1 MKDWM
6 QPGSNSEINRS
17 ADRCRPLWRRYG
29 PFGKIIRKLFPRF
42 GMQEL
47 SDSGLTGFVDRE
59 QVRSVWF
66 YRDYVRLSGGHLK
79 HAHYFQNV
87 VRMPGFAPRI
97 TFQQRALE
105 RVHVR
110 ERRQLWPAGDG
121 IVAERWEPAGSDLLF
136 LAGVDWRYLIGSGLD
151 ALANPRINLIQS
163 VRHAHEGTELYRYL
177 AERAIRICVSQE
189 VADAISA
196 TGRTNG
202 PVLTI
207 PNGSDVTPFNPAG
220 DGSPAGYETRC
231 RAITIAGFKSPDL
244 ARALSE
250 RLDAERIKHRLVTE
264 FLDRS
269 AFLALLAESRVAVC
283 LPRAKEGFFL
293 PALEAMASGCLT
305 VTLDCIGNRGF
316 CYHED
321 NCLIAEPTPESLFQ
335 VTKRSLTMSASE
347 RILIHRRAR
356 EIAASHSLEAER
368 ARFHA
373 ILGDIDRLWSHGMIG
388 RGKSYLARHGDNF
401 DA

>member
-1 MKDWM
+1 MH
-6 QPGSNSEINRS
+6 
-17 ADRCRPLWRRYG
+17 
-29 PFGKIIRKLFPRF
+29 
-42 GMQEL
+42 
-47 SDSGLTGFVDRE
+47 RE
-59 QVRSVWF
+59 
-66 YRDYVRLSGGHLK
+66 YVRLSGGHLK
-79 HAHYFQNV
+79 HSHYFGHV
-87 VRMPGFAPRI
+87 AAMPGFTPRI
-97 TFQQRALE
+97 TFTGTPASEGLANE
-105 RVHVR
+105 RV
-110 ERRQLWPAGDG
+110 ELWPPGRNGA
-121 IVAERWEPAGSDLLF
+121 ASRWEPAGADLF
-136 LAGVDWRYLIGSGLD
+136 FVAGKDWRYL
-151 ALANPRINLIQS
+151 LAGGFDSLPNPRINLIQS

-250 RLDAERIKHRLVTE
+250 RLDAERIEHRLVTE

-316 CYHED
+316 CCHED

-347 RILIHRRAR
+347 RILMHRRAR